1 MTVMIDDRLPG
12 TGLAQHEV
20 REATVVLPP
29 PLDGSIPG
37 VQLVCAVAALLL
49 EAIACDAL
57 GDPDAARSVLER
69 ALDLAERD
77 RALFPFL
84 IHPVPPQFERH
95 AEYRTAPVSLISEV
109 VDLLARLSRPAPL
122 SGERASAREALTR
135 GETRVLRRW

>member
-84 IHPVPPQFERH
+84 IHPVPRSSSAMPS
-95 AEYRTAPVSLISEV
+95 TAPPPSASSPRLWTCSL
-109 VDLLARLSRPAPL
+109 
-122 SGERASAREALTR
+122 G
-135 GETRVLRRW
+135 